1 MNGSTLRRI
10 RRLKADHAHTIAE
23 YERRKEEWKESLPS
37 LAVDHL
43 LRIIA
48 VFQYGDPQIDEP
60 LACANR
66 RALSKLGHVEAVAL
80 KRIRGVL
87 EGEPPAGDIKSKIS
101 ARVRQMPDWLLDLC
115 DARISMNVLEI
126 EAPPRPN
133 GASEVR
139 QSKSDGEAW
148 PFLPQGVLVPGRKRE
163 PSFADEMSFEELL
176 LYRHIL
182 RRPEEQRT
190 RHEQRFLDE
199 MHARGP
205 MLRFDSMTESNQQEH
220 AIDNPDDGADE
231 PAKGK

>member
-23 YERRKEEWKESLPS
+23 HERRKKEWEKSIPS

-48 VFQYGDPQIDEP
+48 VFQYGDPRIDEP
-60 LACANR
+60 LARANR
-66 RALSKLGHVEAVAL
+66 RALSKLGHVEVVAL
-80 KRIRGVL
+80 KRIREIL

-115 DARISMNVLEI
+115 DARLSMGVLGI
-126 EAPPRPN
+126 EAPPP
-133 GASEVR
+133 
-139 QSKSDGEAW
+139 SKSTSELQQSRSDRKAW
-148 PFLPQGVLVPGRKRE
+148 PFLPQGVLVPRGKHER
-163 PSFADEMSFEELL
+163 SFLDEMSVAELV
-176 LYRHIL
+176 LYCDIG

>member
-1 MNGSTLRRI
+1 MNGSKLRRI

-23 YERRKEEWKESLPS
+23 YERRKKEWEKSLPS

-48 VFQYGDPQIDEP
+48 VFQYGDPRIDEP
-60 LACANR
+60 LALANR
-66 RALSKLGHVEAVAL
+66 RALSKLGLGEAFAL
-80 KRIRGVL
+80 EHIRGIL

-115 DARISMNVLEI
+115 HARISMNVLGI

-133 GASEVR
+133 GASELQR
-139 QSKSDGEAW
+139 SRSDRDAW
-148 PFLPQGVLVPGRKRE
+148 PFLPQGVLVPRRKRG
-163 PSFADEMSFEELL
+163 PSFLDEMSVEELL
-176 LYRHIL
+176 LYRDIC

-199 MHARGP
+199 MYARDP
-205 MLRFDSMTESNQQEH
+205 RARVDSTTESNQQDP
-220 AIDNPDDGADE
+220 AIEQSGRW
-231 PAKGK
+231 GG

>member
-23 YERRKEEWKESLPS
+23 YERRKKELEKSVPS

-43 LRIIA
+43 LRIIV
-48 VFQYGDPQIDEP
+48 VFQYGDPRIDEP
-60 LACANR
+60 LARANR

-80 KRIRGVL
+80 KRIREIL
-87 EGEPPAGDIKSKIS
+87 EGEPPAGDINSKIS

-115 DARISMNVLEI
+115 DARISMNVLGI
-126 EAPPRPN
+126 EAPPLPN
-133 GASEVR
+133 GASELE
-139 QSKSDGEAW
+139 QSKSDRDAW

-163 PSFADEMSFEELL
+163 PSFLDEMSSEELL
-176 LYRHIL
+176 LYCDIG